1 MKGLGIYKNTST
13 LEETTVLPIG
23 INRELQGREREVK
36 RVFGI
41 EVNGVRYESNIC
53 ASAHELNSKTFNGA
67 LWMGSYLQG
76 LLFSII
82 SKHKEAIRTFIEE

>member
-1 MKGLGIYKNTST
+1 M
-13 LEETTVLPIG
+13 
-23 INRELQGREREVK
+23 
-36 RVFGI
+36 FGI

-53 ASAHELNSKTFNGA
+53 ASALELNSETFNGA

-82 SKHKEAIRTFIEE
+82 SKHKEAIRAFIEEYVKRLWIQG